1 MDRPSP
7 EKKLM
12 QARGLRGN
20 SNSEIRSTKQIQST
34 KSLMFETKPQGLEF
48 WSFEFGTLEIVSD
61 FVLRISDFRTDLQLI
76 AIKKRGGEVPVP
88 FHYRQ

>member
-34 KSLMFETKPQGLEF
+34 KSLMFETKPQGPLF
-48 WSFEFGTLEIVSD
+48 WAFEFGSLGIVSN
-61 FVLRISDFRTDLQLI
+61 FVFRISDFNFFAHFEEVTD
-76 AIKKRGGEVPVP
+76 
-88 FHYRQ
+88 